1 MLSSKTLKRHI
12 KYFKF
17 DFCYL
22 LTKSAVKMKYVVF
35 SMKIYNLQ
43 CYAIDLL
50 TIDAPRTFYPSVVH
64 QRFVIQQG

>member
-22 LTKSAVKMKYVVF
+22 LTKSAVKMEYVVF
-35 SMKIYNLQ
+35 FIEIYNLQ
-43 CYAIDLL
+43 CYAIDHL
-50 TIDAPRTFYPSVVH
+50 TIDDPKTFYPSVVH
-64 QRFVIQQG
+64 QRSIIQKG